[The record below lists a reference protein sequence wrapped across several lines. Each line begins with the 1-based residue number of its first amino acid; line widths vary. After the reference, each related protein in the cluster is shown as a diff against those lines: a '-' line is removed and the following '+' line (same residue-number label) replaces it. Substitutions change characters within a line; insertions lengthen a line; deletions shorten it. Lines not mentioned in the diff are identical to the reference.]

1 MNRVSYLTIKKM
13 NHTTFSR
20 KKFLNR
26 SFQIGVLISLAPLGQ
41 SLLAFSREESESYRN
56 DPLAFAESI
65 GITSDIQKIILSAML
80 APNSHNTQPWKVKI
94 ESDTSFLLYG
104 DTDRRLPPIDPIN
117 RQFYHSQG
125 TFLELA
131 RLAADS
137 LMFDAKITL
146 FPSGIPIENQMIMKP
161 VAKFVISPKDK
172 CVHDFLFLSVPKRQ
186 MNRSIYSGEFISED
200 EVINLK
206 KLTFASFV
214 DLKFVLKEENIKN
227 YTETLHQAYVTETN
241 IKAANEVSRVWFRTD
256 TKDIFSKRDGIT
268 LEGNGLSGLK
278 LWLVKKFFID
288 LSPEGWH
295 SESSKKGGNDIA
307 KAQIDSSKGL
317 VFFVTEGKDTAVEWI
332 RTGMDFMRFTLA
344 VANENLA
351 FHTMNQALEDYPESN
366 VYHNILRDKLGLSKK
381 SRIQLMG
388 RIGRSDYSFASPRRD
403 IKEILI

>member
-1 MNRVSYLTIKKM
+1 M
-13 NHTTFSR
+13 NHSHFSR
-20 KKFLNR
+20 KKFL
-26 SFQIGVLISLAPLGQ
+26 SQSLQVGVLISLAPLGKT
-41 SLLAFSREESESYRN
+41 LFAFSREESESYRN
-56 DPLAFAESI
+56 DPLAYAETL
-65 GITSDIQKIILSAML
+65 GISSNIQKIIISAIL

-94 ESDTSFLLYG
+94 ESETSFLLYG
-104 DTDRRLPPIDPIN
+104 DPDRRLPAIDPID

-146 FPSGIPIENQMIMKP
+146 FPSGIPTEGQIAAKP
-161 VAKFVISPKDK
+161 VAKFVITPKDK
-172 CVHDFLFLSVPKRQ
+172 CVHDFLFLSLPKRQ
-186 MNRSIYSGEFISED
+186 MNRSTYSGDFISEE
-200 EVINLK
+200 EVLNLK

-214 DLKFVLKEENIKN
+214 DLKFILKEENIKN
-227 YTETLHQAYVTETN
+227 FTETLHQAFVTETN
-241 IKAANEVSRVWFRTD
+241 IRAANEVSRVWFRTD

-295 SESSKKGGNDIA
+295 SEASKKAGNDIA
-307 KAQIDSSKGL
+307 KAQIDSAKGL
-317 VFFVTEGKDTAVEWI
+317 VFFVTEGKDTAVEWVK
-332 RTGMDFMRFTLA
+332 TGMDFMRFTLA
-344 VANENLA
+344 IANENLA
-351 FHTMNQALEDYPESN
+351 FHTMNQALEDYTESK
-366 VYHNILRDKLGLSKK
+366 VYHNSLREKLGLSKN

-403 IKEILI
+403 MKEILI